1 MMSGPTRLVLRNMVW
16 LVLIVVTVVFIL
28 IEPRLISVRILM
40 NVLEHSS
47 ILGILV
53 IGMTLCLL
61 TGRFDLSTESTLGLT
76 ALVGAWMVST
86 NANFGSEWYLPAPL
100 VIVLM
105 LAMGAAIGAVN
116 SLFILKLKVNAFIV
130 TLAMLLALR
139 GFTYV
144 FTDAKSMYD
153 MPDGYIALGSHS
165 VAGMLPFSGDSL
177 PGALRPR
184 PCLPRPHARRP
195 RSLCHRRQ
203 PVGGLRCRHPGGPAH
218 LRGLRGLRHAGC
230 PGGLGAR
237 RPAPAVTINLGQG
250 MVFEVFA
257 AAVIGGVSLAGGKG
271 TMLGPLGGVLLLG
284 VIATGLSVLPI
295 SAFWVD
301 AARGIVILAA
311 VVLWRVTEIF
321 EERWRTGTVQ

>member
-1 MMSGPTRLVLRNMVW
+1 MTDVTRLLLKNMVW
-16 LVLIVVTVVFIL
+16 VVLLVVAGVFII
-28 IEPRLISVRILM
+28 IEPRVVSVRILL

-53 IGMTLCLL
+53 IGMTFCLL
-61 TGRFDLSTESTLGLT
+61 TGRFDLSSESTLGLS

-86 NANFGSEWYLPAPL
+86 NPFFGSGWLLPSWC
-100 VIVLM
+100 VIIVMLLM
-105 LAMGAAIGAVN
+105 GLAVGCIN
-116 SLFILKLKVNAFIV
+116 SFFILKLRINAFIV

-144 FTDAKSMYD
+144 FTNAKTMYD
-153 MPDGYIALGSHS
+153 MPQAFTALGGADLGGIMPAS
-165 VAGMLPFSGDSL
+165 VVLFLALFGIGHIVLGYTTFGRDLYATGGNQAAAFAAGIPVGRRTFTAFLVSGVM
-177 PGALRPR
+177 GAL
-184 PCLPRPHARRP
+184 
-195 RSLCHRRQ
+195 
-203 PVGGLRCRHPGGPAH
+203 
-218 LRGLRGLRHAGC
+218 AGWMLA
-230 PGGLGAR
+230 GRLE
-237 RPAPAVTINLGQG
+237 AVTINLGRG

-257 AAVIGGVSLAGGKG
+257 AAVIGGVSLSGGKG
-271 TMLGPLGGVLLLG
+271 NMFGPLGGVLLLG

-321 EERWRTGTVQ
+321 EEKWRTSPSK